1 MSSLNQEQQQQI
13 EQQESSQREQEP
25 QQTVHVNV
33 GSFAAK
39 YRSKRGRY
47 QPIYS

>member
-1 MSSLNQEQQQQI
+1 MNDQNQEQQQQI
-13 EQQESSQREQEP
+13 EESESSQQQQEP
-25 QQTVHVNV
+25 LQTVHVNV

-47 QPIYS
+47 PHIFF